1 MCGTLDYLPPEMLEG
16 QAHSEK
22 VDLWSLG
29 VLTYEFLCGC
39 APFEDTPINT
49 QKRIVKLDM
58 KIPEWVS
65 PEASDL
71 ITRVRIG
78 FSRWMNHLVKKQRLI
93 HHLQLLRLDPEKRIP
108 LDQVSKHPWIVKHCA
123 PAPATKRERER
134 NNPQRKISE

>member
-71 ITRVRIG
+71 ITRVCI
-78 FSRWMNHLVKKQRLI
+78 FHFFETIMK
-93 HHLQLLRLDPEKRIP
+93 
-108 LDQVSKHPWIVKHCA
+108 
-123 PAPATKRERER
+123 
-134 NNPQRKISE
+134 